1 MDVQVAKREMYLL
14 KILSALRLTR
24 IQLID
29 LIDLEKTP
37 LAVQL

>member
-1 MDVQVAKREMYLL
+1 MDVQAAKREMYLL